1 LVAKKDKKM
10 PNYEKSYWKAI
21 EIQEKIEQGKIKLCK
36 RDAPIIIDLLRLIA
50 NVAFK
55 EA

>member
-1 LVAKKDKKM
+1 MQTQKL

-21 EIQEKIEQGKIKLCK
+21 EIQERVEQGKIKFCE
-36 RDAPIIIDLLRLIA
+36 RDVQRVIDLMRLIA
-50 NVAFK
+50 DVAFK